1 MDCKH
6 LNFETQTRVARLT
19 DGDDGPV
26 TGYSAEIRIRC
37 VDCQHPFEFIGVPG
51 GYSPG
56 QPMVNFD
63 GTELRAPIRPSSDP
77 VEHVKVILN
86 PGTGDIPEQ

>member
-1 MDCKH
+1 MQCEH
-6 LNFETQTRVARLT
+6 FNFETKVRIARLT
-19 DGDDGPV
+19 DTEEGPV
-26 TGYSAEIRIRC
+26 TGFSANIRIQC
-37 VDCQHPFEFIGVPG
+37 IDCGHPFEFIGVLG
-51 GYSPG
+51 GYSPT

-63 GTELRAPIRPSSDP
+63 GSELRAPIRPSSNP